1 MGELTVYQIHDRVTL
16 IEHTLLYY
24 RQELDQL
31 KNDATKNLSEFRH
44 EVKSI
49 NKQFNDMN
57 KKISDT
63 VISIQKWAIG
73 ILVAIIGQIAL
84 VIFALF
90 LKGV

>member
-1 MGELTVYQIHDRVTL
+1 
-16 IEHTLLYY
+16 
-24 RQELDQL
+24 
-31 KNDATKNLSEFRH
+31 
-44 EVKSI
+44 
-49 NKQFNDMN
+49 MN